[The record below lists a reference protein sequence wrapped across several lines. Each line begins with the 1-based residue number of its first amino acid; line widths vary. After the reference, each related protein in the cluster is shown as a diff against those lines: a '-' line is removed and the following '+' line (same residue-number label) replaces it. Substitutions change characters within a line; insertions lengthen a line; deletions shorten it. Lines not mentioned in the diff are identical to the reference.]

1 MSLIKCPEC
10 NKEISDTSTQ
20 CIHCGYVLKK
30 ETNKTE
36 SIGKVIIHG
45 YTEMFAVNPTV
56 KVYKNNQYIA
66 EIPRGETIELPIE
79 EDTTFTFKCSIRKA
93 EVRVAGNTTTE
104 IMLSFNRGTGVLKA
118 ITNIQTD
125 NAQLNNINKEAYNQ
139 SIEKQKNSN
148 LIWLIIGIICLI
160 VGILI
165 L

>member
-1 MSLIKCPEC
+1 MYSLWL
-10 NKEISDTSTQ
+10 
-20 CIHCGYVLKK
+20 CIKK
-30 ETNKTE
+30 ETNKAE

-148 LIWLIIGIICLI
+148 LIWLIIGII
-160 VGILI
+160 V
-165 L
+165 